1 MSLELILPFL
11 EPLDVFIRR
20 PDISEI
26 MINGNGSV
34 FIQTGGEM
42 EFVGAGIVREERIQ
56 QAVKRMARS
65 IGEEIGPDRP
75 ILDVMLSDGSRVAA
89 IFPAC
94 SVGGVTLTIR
104 KFRPNWFT
112 LAELI
117 EHGALWPE
125 LAAELSNAVMNR
137 ATILISGGTGSGK
150 TTLAKALIDCIPS
163 HERLGIIEDTPELD
177 IRHPNFFRFVCRRE
191 QWAPDGA
198 ITPAVTIRDLV
209 RASLRSRPDRI
220 IIGEVRGG
228 EAFDLLDALN
238 TGQAGSISTVHANSG
253 IHALGRLGSLAMRA
267 GVGIPY
273 TAIQRD
279 IADLIDIVV
288 HCKRM
293 PNGSRRI
300 CSVERIQSFDA
311 VAGTFVLQGI
321 APDK

>member
-34 FIQTGGEM
+34 FIQVGGEM
-42 EFVGAGIVREERIQ
+42 EFVGTGIVREERIE

-89 IFPAC
+89 MFPPC
-94 SVGGVTLTIR
+94 SVEGVTLTIR

-112 LAELI
+112 LGELVD
-117 EHGALWPE
+117 HGTLSPQF
-125 LAAELSNAVMNR
+125 AAELRNAVMKR

-150 TTLAKALIDCIPS
+150 TTIAKALIDCMPL
-163 HERLGIIEDTPELD
+163 HERLGIIEDTPEFD
-177 IRHPNFFRFVCRRE
+177 IHHPNVFRFVSRRE
-191 QWAPDGA
+191 QGGPDGA

-209 RASLRSRPDRI
+209 RASLRNRPDRI

-238 TGQAGSISTVHANSG
+238 TGHAGSISTVHANSG
-253 IHALGRLGSLAMRA
+253 LHALGRLGSLAMRA
-267 GVGIPY
+267 GVDIPY

-288 HCKRM
+288 HCEQM

-300 CSVERIQSFDA
+300 SSVEQIQSFDP

-321 APDK
+321 GPDE